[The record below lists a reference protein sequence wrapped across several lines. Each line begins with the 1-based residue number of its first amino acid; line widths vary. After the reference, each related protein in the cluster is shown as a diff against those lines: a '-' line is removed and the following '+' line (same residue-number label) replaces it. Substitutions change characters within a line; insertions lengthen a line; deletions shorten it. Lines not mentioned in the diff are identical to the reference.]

1 MNKQLI
7 QKFLDKACWD
17 EQCQIELDDV
27 VDLEKFA
34 ELIVKECAEQI
45 ELMRKRVEE

>member
-34 ELIVKECAEQI
+34 ELIVKEIGRAH
-45 ELMRKRVEE
+45 V